1 MYGKMQESRFTE
13 TIPLICILTIEGR
26 YPVFLHP
33 EFPSGCT
40 TGGLQGQQWLMAWWR
55 ATLFVYWNGR
65 QHFFFFVHI
74 GMNKKQRFIYIVQN
88 LVYFRIYSKIKTKQ
102 KVLVPVK
109 MGIHNTPWRLLPL
122 SPLNATKILDKMHA
136 TATRGLWKIN
146 DSEQTG
152 EREQNLKFPQTGKK
166 IIIFLQ
172 YCPACTQ
179 GQPKTQKC
187 SLGTEKEL

>member
-1 MYGKMQESRFTE
+1 MHLNYWGPVSCFSPSW
-13 TIPLICILTIEGR
+13 IPFRVHHWGAAGAA
-26 YPVFLHP
+26 VAD
-33 EFPSGCT
+33 G
-40 TGGLQGQQWLMAWWR
+40 LMAGNTLCLLKWQ
-55 ATLFVYWNGR
+55 AT
-65 QHFFFFVHI
+65 FFFLVHI